1 MPKRKNSNAEIKVY
15 RRREGGRCYDIL
27 SMRQQDNNPGIAELA
42 AMSDS
47 VPNHM
52 IENEP
57 DGGGEKL
64 RSSEEASNKEASRIY
79 TTF

>member
-1 MPKRKNSNAEIKVY
+1 
-15 RRREGGRCYDIL
+15 
-27 SMRQQDNNPGIAELA
+27 
-42 AMSDS
+42 MSDS